1 MHCVRKVEE
10 NLYWVGAEDRRLNL
24 FENIYPIPK
33 GVSYNSYLLLDEKT
47 ILLDTVDYSAGKQ
60 FLENIEYVL
69 KNRNLD
75 YLVINHMEPDH
86 SSIIEEI
93 VKKYPEV
100 KLIGNMQTAK
110 MLKQFFN
117 FDVDSKIQIVKENDT
132 LNIGKHTL
140 KFIFAPMVHWPE
152 VMFTY
157 DETSKILFSAD
168 AFGTFGTLD
177 GNLFNDDTDF
187 EKVYLDEAR
196 RYYTNIVGK
205 YGIQVQNVFKKLQD
219 VEIKKIC
226 PLHGPIWRNNL
237 SYILNKYDKW
247 SKYLPEDKSIMIVYS
262 SIYGNTEN
270 VANIVA
276 NKLGEK
282 DIKNIKVYDVS
293 NIEVSE
299 LVSESFR
306 CSNIVIVAS
315 TYNMGL
321 FPKME
326 EYIDHIKRENLQN
339 RTISII
345 ENSTWAPGISKI
357 VKEKFSEMKNMNIL
371 EENLAIKSSI
381 KEEQLEQLDNIVDS
395 IAKSLTI

>member
-86 SSIIEEI
+86 YSIIEEI

-226 PLHGPIWRNNL
+226 PFHGPIWRNNL
-237 SYILNKYDKW
+237 SYILNK
-247 SKYLPEDKSIMIVYS
+247 
-262 SIYGNTEN
+262 
-270 VANIVA
+270 
-276 NKLGEK
+276 
-282 DIKNIKVYDVS
+282 
-293 NIEVSE
+293 
-299 LVSESFR
+299 
-306 CSNIVIVAS
+306 
-315 TYNMGL
+315 
-321 FPKME
+321 
-326 EYIDHIKRENLQN
+326 
-339 RTISII
+339 
-345 ENSTWAPGISKI
+345 
-357 VKEKFSEMKNMNIL
+357 
-371 EENLAIKSSI
+371 
-381 KEEQLEQLDNIVDS
+381 
-395 IAKSLTI
+395 